1 MLKYAL
7 LACLSLFSV
16 QAMATC
22 EDVKAKIDAKLQAK
36 GITSYSLE
44 IVPADSSKGAAP
56 AASGVAAPQAA
67 GGKIVGNCDNETKN
81 IIYTRN

>member
-7 LACLSLFSV
+7 LASLSFFSI

-22 EDVKAKIDAKLQAK
+22 EEAKIQIDAKLQAK
-36 GITSYSLE
+36 GVSSYTLE
-44 IVPADSSKGAAP
+44 VVPVDNAP
-56 AASGVAAPQAA
+56 IAASGVAAPKATA
-67 GGKIVGNCDNETKN
+67 GKIVGNCDNGTKN

>member
-7 LACLSLFSV
+7 LACLSLFSI

-22 EDVKAKIDAKLQAK
+22 EDAKAQIDAKLQAK
-36 GITSYSLE
+36 GVSSYTLE
-44 IVPADSSKGAAP
+44 VVPANQAQNSPS
-56 AASGVAAPQAA
+56 AASGVAAPKASQ
-67 GGKIVGNCDNETKN
+67 GKVVGNCENGTKN

>member
-7 LACLSLFSV
+7 LACLSLFSI
-16 QAMATC
+16 QSMASC

-36 GITSYSLE
+36 GITSFTLE
-44 IVPADSSKGAAP
+44 IVPADKSASAP
-56 AASGVAAPQAA
+56 AAASGVAAAPAS

-81 IIYTRN
+81 IIYTRH